1 MRRAVF
7 AADRQRQDA
16 EENAQLQ
23 DRHLEQMSIITTAL
37 AKCSLLL
44 LMIVALF
51 NGSFGSTTPG
61 SLMDKIVSILTGEG
75 LQRFNIVP
83 GNLLNAVICTA
94 IGIYI
99 LRAVRRWLGS
109 ELLPKTISDVGI
121 RASLVTLF
129 SNIGY
134 VLVILIT
141 GGAGHPVEQRRGS
154 SAPCRSVSVSVCR
167 RS

>member
-1 MRRAVF
+1 
-7 AADRQRQDA
+7 
-16 EENAQLQ
+16 
-23 DRHLEQMSIITTAL
+23 MSIITTAL

-83 GNLLNAVICTA
+83 GNLLNAVICPA

-141 GGAGHPVEQRRGS
+141 RRRWASSGATRRGS